1 MRRDYLHAAT
11 LCLILF
17 LAGCSST
24 EQEPEGMPDGPV
36 AVSLTAGIA
45 DATDTRVVNGQWE
58 ANDSIGL
65 CMNSAGSME
74 IANEVFNYCY
84 KVSAAGSSAK
94 MAPAEA
100 AKTAYFPADG
110 SKVDF
115 LAYHPYRTGGL
126 TASFTLPVDV
136 SLQPATDLLTAR
148 TNGHDRSLPAISLS
162 FGHRLV
168 KLKFTLKG
176 SGIISNDQLA
186 GASLVIK
193 GMNTKATCQLADGS
207 ITDAATPQE
216 IIVPLNTQG
225 TAGEAIVLPRR
236 AAEGISYVVTLADGT
251 IYTAYMS
258 ASQELKAGTQNTFH
272 LTLRPVPTTVS
283 ATVEPW
289 KDGDETDLTSSV
301 VVVTTSPETSAGIAG
316 GTAMGIRGIGE
327 RGTDNAHYTYDGT
340 NWQATVPLWWD
351 TLGDKANLYAW
362 LPANEQ
368 NQPDDNHLLLWN
380 IPTDQSEGY
389 AAGDLLISHNVSNL
403 PTGEPAALRFGHVL
417 SSVTLELLPG
427 IGFTADDLPRATL
440 LLNGYPTQV
449 TADIRTATLSKAGA
463 PADITPVKDGATF
476 RVLLVPCTKTEGELM
491 ATVSLDGGIY
501 PCRAKADGFSFLSGK
516 HHTLRLTLNKT
527 GVVMSGSVS
536 PWEEGSDGDFT
547 IQ

>member
-1 MRRDYLHAAT
+1 M
-11 LCLILF
+11 
-17 LAGCSST
+17 
-24 EQEPEGMPDGPV
+24 
-36 AVSLTAGIA
+36 
-45 DATDTRVVNGQWE
+45 
-58 ANDSIGL
+58 
-65 CMNSAGSME
+65 
-74 IANEVFNYCY
+74 
-84 KVSAAGSSAK
+84 
-94 MAPAEA
+94 
-100 AKTAYFPADG
+100 
-110 SKVDF
+110 
-115 LAYHPYRTGGL
+115 
-126 TASFTLPVDV
+126 
-136 SLQPATDLLTAR
+136 
-148 TNGHDRSLPAISLS
+148 
-162 FGHRLV
+162 
-168 KLKFTLKG
+168 
-176 SGIISNDQLA
+176 
-186 GASLVIK
+186 
-193 GMNTKATCQLADGS
+193 
-207 ITDAATPQE
+207 
-216 IIVPLNTQG
+216 
-225 TAGEAIVLPRR
+225 
-236 AAEGISYVVTLADGT
+236 TLADGT

-272 LTLRPVPTTVS
+272 LTLRPVPATVS

>member
-1 MRRDYLHAAT
+1 MKRDYLHT
-11 LCLILF
+11 VIMGLPFLL
-17 LAGCSST
+17 LAGCSEEGGT
-24 EQEPEGMPDGPV
+24 EQATNEQV
-36 AVSLTAGIA
+36 AVSLTAGISNLA
-45 DATDTRVVNGQWE
+45 DTRVVNGKWE
-58 ANDSIGL
+58 ENDAIGL
-65 CMNSAGSME
+65 CMNFSGDTKT
-74 IANEVFNYCY
+74 ANGVFNYNY
-84 KVSAAGSSAK
+84 KIIAAGANGKLS
-94 MAPAEA
+94 PATA
-100 AKTAYFPADG
+100 AETAYFPADG

-115 LAYHPYRTGGL
+115 LAYHPYQAGSL

-162 FGHRLV
+162 FGHRLA
-168 KLKFTLKG
+168 KLVFTLKG
-176 SGIISNDQLA
+176 SGIVSNDQLT

-193 GMNTKATCQLADGS
+193 GMNTKATCQLADGT
-207 ITDAATPQE
+207 ITNDATPQD
-216 IIVPLNTQG
+216 IIVPLNAQG

-236 AAEGISYVVTLADGT
+236 AAEGISYVVTLADGN
-251 IYTAYMS
+251 IYTAYMN

-272 LTLRPVPTTVS
+272 LTLRPVPATVS

-289 KDGDETDLTSSV
+289 KDGDESDLTSSV

-316 GTAMGIRGIGE
+316 GTVMGIRGIGE

-340 NWQATVPLWWD
+340 DWQATVPLWWD

-362 LPANEQ
+362 LPADEQ
-368 NQPDDNHLLLWN
+368 NQPDYNHLLLWN
-380 IPTDQSEGY
+380 IPTNQSEGY

-403 PTGEPAALRFGHVL
+403 PMGEPAALRFSHVL

-449 TADIRTATLSKAGA
+449 TADIRTATLSNAA
-463 PADITPVKDGATF
+463 TPADITPVKDGATF
-476 RVLLVPCTKTEGELM
+476 RALLVPCTKTEGELM